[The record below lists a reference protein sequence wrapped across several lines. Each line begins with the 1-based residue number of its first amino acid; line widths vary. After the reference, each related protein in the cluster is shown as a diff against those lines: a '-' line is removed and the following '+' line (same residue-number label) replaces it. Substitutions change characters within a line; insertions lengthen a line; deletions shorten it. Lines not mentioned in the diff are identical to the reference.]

1 MIHRPILTRS
11 AATRFALLAVAT
23 LAGSMAT
30 RAEDAILEQI
40 EEPVR
45 VVAAAPV
52 PLETG
57 TEIERYCSN
66 IADAARDRRY
76 VLQTQEMEALQKEVD
91 KRIEVLE
98 QKRAEYELWMKR
110 REAFIEQAQENIV
123 RIYSG
128 MRPDAAAERLAE
140 MDPKL
145 AASILT
151 KIEPRKAGVILNE
164 MERKAAATL
173 TGIMVA
179 AARRIDPS

>member
-1 MIHRPILTRS
+1 MSMALTHRSIPTRL
-11 AATRFALLAVAT
+11 ALLAAAV
-23 LAGSMAT
+23 LASSAAA

-40 EEPVR
+40 DEPVR
-45 VVAAAPV
+45 AVAAAPA

-98 QKRAEYELWMKR
+98 QKRAEYESWMKR
-110 REAFIEQAQENIV
+110 REAFIELAQENVV

-140 MDPKL
+140 MDPTL

-151 KIEPRKAGVILNE
+151 RIEPRKAGVILNE

-179 AARRIDPS
+179 SARRVDPT